1 MGIEYNEYV
10 KSDPSKW
17 VFEDEKHD
25 QARHM
30 EERMTNGFSVY
41 DWWNFNN
48 YLSWV
53 IIQGLE
59 KFKDGAGHPV
69 NDEINSM
76 DDWRAILDKMIVGFK
91 AMERLMDDFDITTA
105 EEDRALWEE
114 GSALFVK
121 YYPTLWD

>member
-1 MGIEYNEYV
+1 
-10 KSDPSKW
+10 
-17 VFEDEKHD
+17 
-25 QARHM
+25 M